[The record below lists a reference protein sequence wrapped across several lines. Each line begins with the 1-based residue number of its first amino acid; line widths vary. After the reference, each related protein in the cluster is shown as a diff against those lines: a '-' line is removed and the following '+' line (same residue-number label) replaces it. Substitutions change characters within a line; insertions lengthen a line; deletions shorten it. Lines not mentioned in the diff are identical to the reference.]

1 MTRVLSLLMICAL
14 ALTACE
20 TNPFQKK
27 SAEPAAELAPLDSGP
42 SAAPAAPAP
51 EPGLKLAP
59 EQRFKDVPLP
69 SGVKEDLEHSYI
81 YESQS
86 LQIGKMAYTS
96 KAGVNEL
103 AQFYIR
109 ECPAAGWKLDN
120 VVQADGADLFFTK
133 PGKRLTVIIRGG
145 AITKGRSLTI
155 SLTPDAGV

>member
-1 MTRVLSLLMICAL
+1 MTRLLGLLMIVAV

-20 TNPFQKK
+20 TSPFQKK
-27 SAEPAAELAPLDSGP
+27 KSEPTAELAPLDS
-42 SAAPAAPAP
+42 APGTATPP
-51 EPGLKLAP
+51 PVEPGLKLAA

-81 YESQS
+81 YESQN
-86 LQIGKMAYTS
+86 LQIGKMTYNS

-120 VVQADGADLFFTK
+120 VIQADGADLFFTK
-133 PGKRLTVIIRGG
+133 PGKRLTVIIRNGP
-145 AITKGRSLTI
+145 ITKGRSLTI